1 MKKQK
6 KNKQQVFFVLV
17 FVLLLLGA
25 GLLFSY
31 RDTRSVRVGGV
42 ATDICNRD
50 VHGVPF
56 TSQDCALYAEGIAP
70 TAHTSMYQVGYYQSS
85 NYYSP
90 SPSQATLYF
99 YGPQW
104 LTQ

>member
-6 KNKQQVFFVLV
+6 KNKQQAFFVLV
-17 FVLLLLGA
+17 FVLFLFGA
-25 GLLFSY
+25 GLFFSY
-31 RDTRSVRVGGV
+31 NDTRFVRTGSVS
-42 ATDICNRD
+42 TDICNQD
-50 VHGVPF
+50 VYGTPF
-56 TSQDCALYAEGIAP
+56 TSQDCQLYADGIVP
-70 TAHTSMYQVGYYQSS
+70 TARTSMYHVGYYQSS